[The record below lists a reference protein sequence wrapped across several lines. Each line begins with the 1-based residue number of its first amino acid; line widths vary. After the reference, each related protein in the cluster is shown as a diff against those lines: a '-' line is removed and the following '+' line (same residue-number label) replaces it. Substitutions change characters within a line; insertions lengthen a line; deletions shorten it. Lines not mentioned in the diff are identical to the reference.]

1 MTMDTP
7 NHIPDIPQEKFTFVQ
22 LDQEIVDSAFETEP
36 IGYFKD
42 ALIRLRKNKASVVA
56 FYIILVIS
64 SLAIFGQDFNPY
76 TFRQQNP
83 ERTNMPPRVPGLE
96 KLGIMDGTT
105 ILRNRRLD
113 SVKDPNQFP
122 EGSVIRVFN
131 QRTVRGV
138 EMVDVKVDYY
148 KLVGAED
155 EYYWLGTDYL
165 GRDLWTRLC
174 RGTRVSLIIALVS
187 VVTNIFIGIVYG
199 AIAGYYGGKTDMYMM
214 RVCEIINA
222 FPQIVVVTMFILFF
236 GTGMF
241 SIIMALVIRG
251 WIPTARLIRAQ
262 FLRFKN
268 REYVLA
274 ARTLGVGD
282 LAIIFRHILPN
293 SIGPIITRA
302 MITIPGAIFS
312 ESFLAFVGLGLKAP
326 EPSIGILLSQGQKVL
341 LQHPYQAF
349 APSLMISV
357 LMIAFNLFAN
367 GLRDAFDPTLR
378 GQE

>member
-1 MTMDTP
+1 MDKG
-7 NHIPDIPQEKFTFVQ
+7 NFVPDISPEKFTFVQ
-22 LDQEIVDSAFETEP
+22 RDHDIVDTSFETEP

-42 ALIRLRKNKASVVA
+42 ALIRLRNNKASVAA

-64 SLAIFGQDFNPY
+64 MLAIFGQNFNPY

-83 ERTNMPPRVPGLE
+83 ERSNMPPRVPGIE
-96 KLGIMDGTT
+96 KLRILNGTT
-105 ILRNRRLD
+105 VLNNRRLD
-113 SVKDPNQFP
+113 SINDTNQYP

-131 QRTVRGV
+131 QRTVRGIV
-138 EMVDVKVDYY
+138 MVDVEVDYY
-148 KLVGAED
+148 KLLGAED
-155 EYYWLGTDYL
+155 EYYWIGTDYL

-174 RGTRVSLIIALVS
+174 RGTRVSLLIAMVS
-187 VVTNIFIGIVYG
+187 VVTNIFIGVVYG
-199 AIAGYYGGKTDMYMM
+199 AIAGYYGGKVDMYLM
-214 RVCEIINA
+214 RLSEIINA

-251 WIPTARLIRAQ
+251 WVPTARLIRAQ

-282 LAIIFRHILPN
+282 LSLIFRHILPN
-293 SIGPIITRA
+293 SIGPIITRS
-302 MITIPGAIFS
+302 MIAIPGAIFS
-312 ESFLAFVGLGLKAP
+312 ESFLAFIGLGLKAP
-326 EPSIGILLSQGQKVL
+326 EPSIGVLLSQGQRVL

-349 APSLMISV
+349 APALVISV